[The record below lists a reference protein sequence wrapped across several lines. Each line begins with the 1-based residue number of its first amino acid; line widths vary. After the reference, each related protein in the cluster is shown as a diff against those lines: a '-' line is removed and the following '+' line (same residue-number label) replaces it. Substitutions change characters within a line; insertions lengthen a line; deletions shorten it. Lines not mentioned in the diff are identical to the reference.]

1 MRTFASLIL
10 GGVAALSIFMLVDT
24 LMMLP
29 SQRAKDW
36 AYSQQFQQAAKIADG
51 YFLETG
57 KLPDDA
63 TFGRLVG
70 RPEGSSLSLAP
81 SAGEACGQFTKG
93 KNDRCVLSLWRG
105 EWTECFSYPSGRTTL
120 LPSWREQFLGFGSQ
134 LAIYGFVA
142 AAALWGMAR
151 LWKRG
156 SLPIAKAV

>member
-10 GGVAALSIFMLVDT
+10 GGVAALSIVMLVGT
-24 LMMLP
+24 LMLP
-29 SQRAKDW
+29 SQRAKDE

-81 SAGEACGQFTKG
+81 SASEACEHFSKG
-93 KNDRCVLSLWRG
+93 KTDHFVLSLWRG

-134 LAIYGFVA
+134 LAMYGIVA
-142 AAALWGMAR
+142 AGALWGMTR

-156 SLPIAKAV
+156 SRPIANAA